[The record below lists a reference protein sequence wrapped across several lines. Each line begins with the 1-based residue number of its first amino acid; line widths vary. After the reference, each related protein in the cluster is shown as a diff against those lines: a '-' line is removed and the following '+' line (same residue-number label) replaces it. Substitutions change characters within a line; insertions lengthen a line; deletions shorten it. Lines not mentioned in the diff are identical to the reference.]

1 MCQFFRMICSL
12 NDTFWVTATKTLTW
26 NTVQALTRLPQW
38 VNPTW
43 HFYLPHLIVT
53 YLCTMR
59 FEEMHWTA
67 LLVKYWLVHVYVWI
81 FFSMFSGLFKAGS
94 SQKRIRHT
102 AHCGCALCSVS
113 NFLESHTVCYI
124 LMTAVYKRCFH
135 ISLSEALS
143 TIFFQILHFPL
154 MLNKCCSV
162 WFFNANLHYFVT
174 LQYVWHYCNNALI
187 CVTDKKKKRHFLVLY
202 IWMGCTFQCFSTP
215 GQDSTFTLW

>member
-143 TIFFQILHFPL
+143 TNFFRSSTFLWCWINVVQSDFSMPICTILSHYSMCGIIVT
-154 MLNKCCSV
+154 MLLYV
-162 WFFNANLHYFVT
+162 
-174 LQYVWHYCNNALI
+174 LQ
-187 CVTDKKKKRHFLVLY
+187 TKKKTTL
-202 IWMGCTFQCFSTP
+202 FSAVHMD
-215 GQDSTFTLW
+215 GMHISVF